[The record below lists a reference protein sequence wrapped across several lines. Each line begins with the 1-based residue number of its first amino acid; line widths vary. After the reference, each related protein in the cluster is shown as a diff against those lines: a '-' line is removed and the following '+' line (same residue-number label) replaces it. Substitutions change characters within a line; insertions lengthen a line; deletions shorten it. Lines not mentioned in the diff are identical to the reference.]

1 MGRERQRHAGK
12 VLEAEEVPPPATRP
26 AKRVVEHARSG
37 FLIHDVSRLRR
48 TLFDQRLRPYG
59 ITRAQWWVLAHMSR
73 HRGDPLSQVD
83 LARWLDVGKVT
94 LGGLIDRLQRSGYV
108 QRIPGSHD
116 RRVKHVV
123 MTQKGQEVIAV
134 MQQIGSELNGD
145 IMAGISERDARLFEA
160 LLHRMKGNLLTL
172 VKEQE

>member
-1 MGRERQRHAGK
+1 MKERRGRHHGET
-12 VLEAEEVPPPATRP
+12 LEAEPPVKAARP
-26 AKRVVEHARSG
+26 AKRVEHARSG

-145 IMAGISERDARLFEA
+145 IMAGISAQDAQLFEA
-160 LLHRMKGNLLTL
+160 LLHRMKVNLLTL
-172 VKEQE
+172 VREPE